1 MPSNSAVESIVRP
14 KPFSPALTIARSL
27 SLLACALLA
36 ACSTPRVSDPLDI
49 NVIVALDANQHSPFA
64 FELVYVFD
72 QAALARLPRTSAE
85 WFQPRPPDAY
95 PGGSIRSWYYE
106 LVPGRNLR
114 TSHPAPHGTVAVIGY
129 ADYIDPAGQ
138 PMIDLTGYRK
148 VTMRFGR
155 DRVDLSGER

>member
-1 MPSNSAVESIVRP
+1 MPSNSAVESIVRT
-14 KPFSPALTIARSL
+14 KHWSPTSAIARSF
-27 SLLACALLA
+27 SLLACVLLA
-36 ACSTPRVSDPLDI
+36 ACSTPRMSDPLDI
-49 NVIVALDANQHSPFA
+49 DMIVAVDANQHSPFA

-72 QAALARLPRTSAE
+72 QAALARLPRTSAA
-85 WFQPRPPDAY
+85 WFQPRPPVAY

-106 LVPGRNLR
+106 LVPDLNMRILP
-114 TSHPAPHGTVAVIGY
+114 PAPHGAVAVVGY

>member
-1 MPSNSAVESIVRP
+1 MPSNSAVESIVHP
-14 KPFSPALTIARSL
+14 TPFSPALTIARSL

-49 NVIVALDANQHSPFA
+49 DVIVAVDANQHSPFA

-85 WFQPRPPDAY
+85 WFQPRPPDAS
-95 PGGSIRSWYYE
+95 PGGSIRKWVYE
-106 LVPGRNLR
+106 LTPGMRMR
-114 TSHPAPHGTVAVIGY
+114 TSSPAVDGTVAVVGD